1 MSKNKFYEEFNNYTK
16 FKLVDMLIEKH
27 KDNKLD
33 NLNVI
38 EDIAD
43 NVLNVLAVCG
53 LKFYGHMKKKD
64 S

>member
-1 MSKNKFYEEFNNYTK
+1 MSKNKFYEEVNNYTK

-64 S
+64 